1 MSTVIDGE
9 GSIDPGLI
17 DALLERYVSWR
28 EECITVRET
37 YRRWTS
43 AQCSE
48 SRLAYG
54 AYLAALDREEH
65 AARSYAFQIGRLGLM
80 LA

>member
-1 MSTVIDGE
+1 MSTVTDGR
-9 GSIDPGLI
+9 GSIDPGPI

-37 YRRWTS
+37 YRRWAS
-43 AQCSE
+43 SQCGE
-48 SRLAYG
+48 SGLAYG

-65 AARSYAFQIGRLGLM
+65 AARSYAYQNGRVSVM